1 MRISHLPMTVLLAL
15 GVSTLT
21 YPKEVG
27 KREGTISLDEHNLVV
42 ETLNQKLVSFVIFS
56 FLF

>member
-1 MRISHLPMTVLLAL
+1 MTVLLAL
-15 GVSTLT
+15 GVGTLT

-42 ETLNQKLVSFVIFS
+42 ETLDQKLVSFVIFS

>member
-1 MRISHLPMTVLLAL
+1 MPVLLAL
-15 GVSTLT
+15 GVGTLT
-21 YPKEVG
+21 CPKGVG
-27 KREGTISLDEHNLVV
+27 KREGTTSLDEHSLVV